1 MKFCINCA
9 NFVMQDKLQNR
20 PELGLCSRVDNAR
33 DPVTG
38 EHENG
43 NKWQWAKIVRQH
55 SLNSYCGP
63 EGKYWVAKEDSDV

>member
-20 PELGLCSRVDNAR
+20 PDLGMCSRVDNAR

-38 EHENG
+38 EYENG

-63 EGKYWVAKEDSDV
+63 EGKYWVEKEDGNV